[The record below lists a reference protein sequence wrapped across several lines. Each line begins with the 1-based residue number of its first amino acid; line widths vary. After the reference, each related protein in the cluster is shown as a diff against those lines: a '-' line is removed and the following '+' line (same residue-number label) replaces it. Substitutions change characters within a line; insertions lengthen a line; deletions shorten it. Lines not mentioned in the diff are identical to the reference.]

1 MSNIF
6 KNVAQNENTRLT
18 GTTASEIF
26 TSLYTKGLW
35 SSTVASL
42 KSFHTSS
49 VQNTASK
56 EYYLQVWMSSSLN
69 TKENEMFSIAY
80 GNINGSGSK
89 YVTTAYDVV
98 GQASDTPSR
107 AIYSQYKLMCLDET
121 ETKFK
126 LEDDT
131 EVNDFYAININRNR
145 FGDKLDPGNFE
156 INIAELNGGLFA
168 NNFYTG
174 SNVEVSSSNKIIS
187 LIDDSLDSIDQYEY
201 SEKPAKVR
209 NLVSGSLATGIYE
222 PSNPHYYGKV
232 YPDNGTIIISAQK
245 LNENASF
252 NTVVQSNTD
261 GQNSYK
267 LLTAMSGS
275 AQNAN
280 LGFVARAVQIKH
292 QQSIFIR
299 VDSGEMNY
307 SNNPTFVN
315 TDSTKG
321 RIGKPYFDSFMYNP
335 HVYVTTIG
343 LYNDNKDLLAV
354 AKLSKPLQKSFN
366 SELSITVK
374 LEY

>member
-6 KNVAQNENTRLT
+6 KNVAQNEFAVLT
-18 GTTASEIF
+18 GTAASEIF

-35 SSTVASL
+35 SSAVASL
-42 KSFHTSS
+42 KTFHTSS
-49 VQNTASK
+49 VQNVGSK
-56 EYYLQVWMSSSLN
+56 EYYLQIWMSSSLN

-89 YVTTAYDVV
+89 YVTTAYDVI

-121 ETKFK
+121 DTKFT
-126 LEDDT
+126 LENGD
-131 EVNDFYAININRNR
+131 EVNHFYAININRNR

-156 INIAELNGGLFA
+156 INIAELNGASFD

-174 SNVEVSSSNKIIS
+174 SNVQLSNSNKVIS

-209 NLVSGSLATGIYE
+209 NLVSGSLASGIHD

-232 YPDNGTIIISAQK
+232 YPDNGAIIISAEK
-245 LNENASF
+245 LDDNVSF
-252 NTVVQSNTD
+252 NTVIESNID
-261 GQNSYK
+261 GQNNHK
-267 LLTAMSGS
+267 LFTSMSGS
-275 AQNAN
+275 ADSAN

-299 VDSGEMNY
+299 VNSDEMNY

-315 TDSTKG
+315 SDSSKG